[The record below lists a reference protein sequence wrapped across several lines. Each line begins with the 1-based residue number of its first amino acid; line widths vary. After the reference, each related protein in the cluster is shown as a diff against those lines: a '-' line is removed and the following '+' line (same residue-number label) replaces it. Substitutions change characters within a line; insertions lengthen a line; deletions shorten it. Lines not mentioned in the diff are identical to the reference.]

1 MLEREKV
8 FDIFTIY
15 LFIKISEIAI
25 FLLPYFLVFYKTMAA
40 KKMQLQRVC
49 TYPGMTVW
57 FSPPALQWSS
67 WPGLLARALSC
78 SRCMHSDT
86 WRRQH
91 QEQLKA
97 YWVFFFYGIFYGVI
111 EFFEVNPQEETH
123 KWEDPSIK
131 CNLFISDGPVS
142 LTSLIIE
149 RSGCTVQPTEAPVH
163 LSKVTSSAA
172 SCILICGWRNRLASG
187 LSRRTSV
194 LTWWVAVIKTQG
206 CITLTQ

>member
-1 MLEREKV
+1 M
-8 FDIFTIY
+8 
-15 LFIKISEIAI
+15 
-25 FLLPYFLVFYKTMAA
+25 
-40 KKMQLQRVC
+40 
-49 TYPGMTVW
+49 
-57 FSPPALQWSS
+57 
-67 WPGLLARALSC
+67 
-78 SRCMHSDT
+78 
-86 WRRQH
+86 
-91 QEQLKA
+91 
-97 YWVFFFYGIFYGVI
+97 
-111 EFFEVNPQEETH
+111 NPQEETH

-206 CITLTQ
+206 CITLTQWHDLSVRRTNRFCAGIYTCAMTTRRGKTKKVAWKLRAIQRTRRVLIQTLKAIQREWNLFTRPFQ